1 MASQI
6 IDSTQTTAIVVSG
19 IDTANSSSYSH
30 TVVGSGGLKDINVN
44 TTGYYTIQPNRST
57 STHTYRY
64 YTFNFDD
71 IPNHD
76 RIIINYINNSTQIR
90 VSNTNSKYFS
100 TREIYLTKSLEK
112 IGSAST
118 ISSTAAQ
125 NVITTSS
132 IEDIN
137 REDLDN
143 IEICVHLLYGGTS
156 GGSAFFYGSRINVNY
171 SIFHYEYDITILSN
185 TSKVTSQTTEYTI
198 DEGQS
203 QVLTFNI
210 SNLNAVSIEDN
221 YVDIKSQLVN
231 TSGTTYTYTISNC
244 DSDHII
250 ICNDI
255 AIEIDEDPQ
264 YTYHTVS
271 ISTINTDTNPLQGYY
286 RYIEGQDVVIEIEPS
301 EPEITLVR
309 DNGIDIS
316 SQLVVTSNYIT
327 TFTTSTAYGNSWI
340 NDGNNVWH
348 NGNANNNST
357 RSIMQFDLEFNVPCL
372 VTIYYWGTLTG
383 NDAFAIGN
391 LNQTLSTGSGAD
403 TTAKVWSG
411 SISNITEENAR
422 SATFD
427 NVEGTN
433 FIQVKVRRNNTSS
446 GTDIHT
452 VYVKLDIQPLV
463 PQTYRYTITNI
474 QDNHSLLFVFG
485 EVEYYIIN
493 SSSQNTSL
501 KILPYGDWICL
512 PGETY
517 KVTIIPSLSTSTIN
531 ITDNNVVQSNV
542 ERVEYLNENN
552 ETIINY
558 NYKIFNINENHTV
571 TIEEIINNLKKFIKL
586 NNIWNE
592 IEDIYQKTNNN
603 WESKSIEDILSDIN
617 NLIIYKNN

>member
-1 MASQI
+1 MARQI
-6 IDSTQTTAIVVSG
+6 IDSTQTTVIVVSG
-19 IDTANSSSYSH
+19 IDTSNSSSYMH
-30 TVVGSGGLKDINVN
+30 TTSGGGGLKDINVN
-44 TTGYYTIQPNRST
+44 TTGYFTIQPNRST

-64 YTFNFDD
+64 YTFNFDN

-90 VSNTNSKYFS
+90 VSNTGTRYFS
-100 TREIYLTKSLEK
+100 TKEVYLTKNLEK
-112 IGSAST
+112 IGSAAT

-125 NVITTSS
+125 NVITTAS

-137 REDLDN
+137 REDLNN
-143 IEICVHLLYGGTS
+143 IEICVHLLYGGSS

-171 SIFHYEYDITILSN
+171 SIFHYEYDIAILSN

-198 DEGQS
+198 DEGQT

-221 YVDIKSQLVN
+221 YIDIKSQLVH

-250 ICNDI
+250 NCNDL

-271 ISTINTDTNPLQGYY
+271 ISTINAVTNPLQGSY
-286 RYIEGQDVVIEIEPS
+286 RYVEGQDIVIDIEPS
-301 EPEITLVR
+301 EVEITLVR

-327 TFTTSTAYGNSWI
+327 TFTTSDAYGNSWV
-340 NDGNNVWH
+340 NDDNNVWH

-357 RSIMQFDLEFNVPCL
+357 RSIMQFNLDFNVSCL
-372 VTIYYWGTLTG
+372 VTIYYWGTITG
-383 NDAFAIGN
+383 SDAFGIGN
-391 LNQTLSTGSGAD
+391 LNQTLSTGTGAD
-403 TTAKVWSG
+403 NTAKVWTG
-411 SISNITEENAR
+411 SLSNITEENAR
-422 SATFD
+422 SVTFD
-427 NVEGTN
+427 DVEGTN
-433 FIQVKVRRNNTSS
+433 FIQVKVRRNNTTS
-446 GTDIHT
+446 GAANHT
-452 VYVKLDIQPLV
+452 VYVKIEIQPLV

-493 SSSQNTSL
+493 ASSQNENL

-531 ITDNNVVQSNV
+531 ITDNNIAQSNV
-542 ERVEYLNENN
+542 ERVEYLNEND
-552 ETIINY
+552 ETIVNY
-558 NYKIFNINENHTV
+558 NYKIFNIYENHTV

-586 NNIWNE
+586 NNVWNE
-592 IEDIYQKTNNN
+592 IVDIYQKTNNN

-617 NLIIYKNN
+617 NLIIYKNI

>member
-1 MASQI
+1 MARQI
-6 IDSTQTTAIVVSG
+6 IDSTQTTVIVVSG
-19 IDTANSSSYSH
+19 IDTPNSSSYGH
-30 TVVGSGGLKDINVN
+30 TVSGGGGLKDINVN
-44 TTGYYTIQPNRST
+44 TTGYFTIQPNRST

-64 YTFNFDD
+64 YTFNFDN

-90 VSNTNSKYFS
+90 VSNTGSRYFS
-100 TREIYLTKSLEK
+100 TREIYLAKNLEK
-112 IGSAST
+112 IGSAVT

-125 NVITTSS
+125 NVITTAS

-143 IEICVHLLYGGTS
+143 IEICVHLLYGGSS
-156 GGSAFFYGSRINVNY
+156 GGSAYFYGSRINVNY
-171 SIFHYEYDITILSN
+171 SIFHYEYDIAILSN

-198 DEGQS
+198 DEGQT

-221 YVDIKSQLVN
+221 YIDIKSQLVH

-250 ICNDI
+250 TCNDL

-271 ISTINTDTNPLQGYY
+271 ISTINSVTNPLQGSY
-286 RYIEGQDVVIEIEPS
+286 RYVEGQDIVIDIEPS
-301 EPEITLVR
+301 EVEITLVR

-327 TFTTSTAYGNSWI
+327 TFTTSDAYGNSWVS
-340 NDGNNVWH
+340 DGNNVWH

-357 RSIMQFDLEFNVPCL
+357 RSIMQFNLNFNVPCL
-372 VTIYYWGTLTG
+372 VTIYYWGTITG
-383 NDAFAIGN
+383 SDAFGIGN
-391 LNQTLSTGSGAD
+391 LNQTLSTGTGAD
-403 TTAKVWSG
+403 NTAKVWTG
-411 SISNITEENAR
+411 NLSNITEENAR
-422 SATFD
+422 SVTFD
-427 NVEGTN
+427 DVEGTN
-433 FIQVKVRRNNTSS
+433 FIQVKVRRNNTTS
-446 GTDIHT
+446 GAANHT
-452 VYVKLDIQPLV
+452 IYVKIEIQPLV

-493 SSSQNTSL
+493 ASSQNENL

-517 KVTIIPSLSTSTIN
+517 KVTIIPSTSISTIN
-531 ITDNNVVQSNV
+531 IIDNNVAQSNI
-542 ERVEYLNENN
+542 ERVEYVNEND
-552 ETIINY
+552 ETIVNY
-558 NYKIFNINENHTV
+558 NYKIFNIYENHTI

-586 NNIWNE
+586 NNVWNE
-592 IEDIYQKTNNN
+592 IEDIYQKANNN
-603 WESKSIEDILSDIN
+603 WESKSIEDLLSDIS

>member
-1 MASQI
+1 MARQI
-6 IDSTQTTAIVVSG
+6 IDSTQTTVIVVSG
-19 IDTANSSSYSH
+19 IDTDNSSSYMH
-30 TVVGSGGLKDINVN
+30 TTSGGGGLKDINVN

-64 YTFNFDD
+64 YTFNFDN

-90 VSNTNSKYFS
+90 VSNTQTRYFS
-100 TREIYLTKSLEK
+100 TKEVYLTKNLEK
-112 IGSAST
+112 IGSAVT
-118 ISSTAAQ
+118 IASTAAQ
-125 NVITTSS
+125 NVITTAS
-132 IEDIN
+132 IEDLN

-171 SIFHYEYDITILSN
+171 SIFHYEYDIAILSN

-198 DEGQS
+198 DEGQT
-203 QVLTFNI
+203 QVLTFDI

-221 YVDIKSQLVN
+221 YIDIKSQLVH

-250 ICNDI
+250 TCNDL

-271 ISTINTDTNPLQGYY
+271 ISTINAVTDPVQGSY

-301 EPEITLVR
+301 EADITLVR

-327 TFTTSTAYGNSWI
+327 TFTTSTAYGNSWVS
-340 NDGNNVWH
+340 DGNNVWH

-357 RSIMQFDLEFNVPCL
+357 RSIMQFNLDFNVPCL
-372 VTIYYWGTLTG
+372 VTIYYWGTITG
-383 NDAFAIGN
+383 SDAFGIGN
-391 LNQTLSTGSGAD
+391 LNQTLSTGTGAD
-403 TTAKVWSG
+403 NTAKVWTG
-411 SISNITEENAR
+411 NLSNITEENAR
-422 SATFD
+422 SVTFE

-433 FIQVKVRRNNTSS
+433 FIQVKVRRNNTTS
-446 GTDIHT
+446 GAANHT
-452 VYVKLDIQPLV
+452 IYVKLEIQVLV

-485 EVEYYIIN
+485 EVEYYIV
-493 SSSQNTSL
+493 NTSSTNTDL

-512 PGETY
+512 PNETY
-517 KVTIIPSLSTSTIN
+517 KVTIIPSSTISTIN
-531 ITDNNVVQSNV
+531 LIDNNVAQTNI

-552 ETIINY
+552 ETVVNY

-571 TIEEIINNLKKFIKL
+571 TIEEIINNLKRFIKF
-586 NNIWNE
+586 NNVWNE
-592 IEDIYQKTNNN
+592 IEDIYQKTNDN
-603 WESKSIEDILSDIN
+603 WESKLIEDILSDIN
-617 NLIIYKNN
+617 NLIIYKNI